1 MQEKGSLVKCSPGKG
16 AARPSSRMY
25 TKRLYCLPLQ
35 RQDDCQS
42 LPNQPIADAIKLF
55 FSSLLMERQN
65 NLAFVIFESLI
76 FVRKAEEPTRVEH
89 IVGSKSRI
97 RHTSFS
103 SLLTIGPYKQECLT
117 LTSLSSPE

>member
-16 AARPSSRMY
+16 AACPSSRMY

-55 FSSLLMERQN
+55 SSLLMERQN
-65 NLAFVIFESLI
+65 NLAFVIFESRI
-76 FVRKAEEPTRVEH
+76 FVIKGQRAYPSGAPCR
-89 IVGSKSRI
+89 
-97 RHTSFS
+97 
-103 SLLTIGPYKQECLT
+103 LLELYSQHFIFFITYDWAL
-117 LTSLSSPE
+117 

>member
-1 MQEKGSLVKCSPGKG
+1 MQEKGSLFKCSLGKG

-42 LPNQPIADAIKLF
+42 LSNQPIVDAIKL

-65 NLAFVIFESLI
+65 NLAFVIFESLT

-117 LTSLSSPE
+117 LTSLSRPV

>member
-1 MQEKGSLVKCSPGKG
+1 MQEKGSLVKCSPEKG

-55 FSSLLMERQN
+55 SSLLMERQN
-65 NLAFVIFESLI
+65 NLAFVIFESRI
-76 FVRKAEEPTRVEH
+76 FVRKAEEPTLVEH
-89 IVGSKSRI
+89 LVGSKSPI
-97 RHTSFS
+97 HNTSFS
-103 SLLTIGPYKQECLT
+103 SLLTIGPYKQECLS
-117 LTSLSSPE
+117 LTSLYRPV